1 MSDVSILSLKN
12 FRMNI
17 KFIFLLCHSL
27 GTKRKNLLKRGKKNH
42 QFYCLNMKA
51 IPVIVDKDPN
61 CNLPDIE
68 KQKFFVPSDLTF
80 GHFLYVVRK
89 RINVPAAETIFIFVN
104 RKLPHSNVSMGSLYC
119 SNKDSDGFLY
129 CIYCSDSA
137 YG

>member
-1 MSDVSILSLKN
+1 MSFSRYKKEKSFEERKKESSILLSKYEG
-12 FRMNI
+12 
-17 KFIFLLCHSL
+17 H
-27 GTKRKNLLKRGKKNH
+27 
-42 QFYCLNMKA
+42 